1 MHKLIEYVCEELESL
16 EKKAAKGS
24 MSAAEIEYAD
34 KLASLKKNLLKG
46 DMLYDEMEMDGEYS
60 GNMGGMS
67 YQRGGRGGN
76 RGGNMGGGSYDDGMS
91 YARGDGRGRGRN
103 AKRDSI
109 GRYSSE
115 RGYSRDGQEMAD
127 QLRDLMEDAPD
138 ESVRR
143 DIERLLRKVEQM

>member
-46 DMLYDEMEMDGEYS
+46 DMLYDEVMEDGEYS
-60 GNMGGMS
+60 SAMRPISDMGGN
-67 YQRGGRGGN
+67 YR
-76 RGGNMGGGSYDDGMS
+76 GGSYNRNRDGGMS

-103 AKRDSI
+103 AKRDSM

>member
-1 MHKLIEYVCEELESL
+1 MHKLIEYVCDELEAL

-46 DMLYDEMEMDGEYS
+46 DMLYEEAGMDGEYS

-67 YQRGGRGGN
+67 YQRGDRGGN
-76 RGGNMGGGSYDDGMS
+76 RGGTYVDGMS
-91 YARGDGRGRGRN
+91 YARGDGRNRGRN
-103 AKRDSI
+103 AKRDSM

-115 RGYSRDGQEMAD
+115 RGYSRDPQDMAD

-138 ESVRR
+138 ESVRK